1 MEVKNVISKIAA
13 LTIIGILLTTAFVI
27 GAISVMIT
35 IHNTANVQT
44 IGVSVTWSNNGTD
57 VTSMNWGDV
66 TNNTITQLRDLIN
79 ITNIGTSPI
88 TLSFDVS
95 NISPSNAILDL
106 TWDYNGTVLNQHQ
119 FVLVQMSLSIT
130 STVAGSFTFDTAIIG
145 TEA

>member
-13 LTIIGILLTTAFVI
+13 LTIIGILLTTALI